1 MRQGFIAA
9 MLGVAAL
16 FAFSPAFAAK
26 ASAAPAASAFPK
38 IAVIDVQGV
47 IAGTQRGREAM
58 QTLQQK
64 QNELQ
69 GQANDK
75 SSKIKALKDELDKT
89 DAKASNYADL
99 QKQYQDATSE
109 LQDFVNEGRQLLQQ
123 RNQELLA
130 PIQNELQTV
139 LNQYVKEHHIDVLLA
154 KGAAIYSSDSYDVSA
169 DVVTAMDKDWAALQK
184 SNPAPTPAPAAS
196 TKGPS
201 H

>member
-16 FAFSPAFAAK
+16 FALTPAYAAK
-26 ASAAPAASAFPK
+26 SSASSAASGFPK
-38 IAVIDVQGV
+38 IAVVDVQGV
-47 IAGTQRGREAM
+47 IGGCQRGREAL
-58 QTLQQK
+58 QILQQK

-69 GQANDK
+69 AQANDR
-75 SSKIKALKDELDKT
+75 SSKVKALQDQLSKL
-89 DAKASNYADL
+89 DAKAPNYADL
-99 QKQYQDATSE
+99 QKQVQDATSE
-109 LQDFVNEGRQLLQQ
+109 LQDFVSEGRQLLQQ

-130 PIQNELQTV
+130 PVQNELQTV

-154 KGAAIYSSDSYDVSA
+154 KGAAIYSSDAYDVSA
-169 DVVTAMDKDWAALQK
+169 DVVSAMDRDWAALQK
-184 SNPAPTPAPAAS
+184 ANPAPTPAPAAS

>member
-16 FAFSPAFAAK
+16 FSISPAFAAK
-26 ASAAPAASAFPK
+26 ASAAPAASGFPK

-47 IAGTQRGREAM
+47 IAGSQRGREAL

-69 GQANDK
+69 SQANDRNNK
-75 SSKIKALKDELDKT
+75 VKALKDQLDKT

-99 QKQYQDATSE
+99 QKQYQDAAGE
-109 LQDFVNEGRQLLQQ
+109 LQDFVNEGRQLLQS

-154 KGAAIYSSDSYDVSA
+154 KGAAIYSSDTYDVSA
-169 DVVTAMDKDWAALQK
+169 DVVTAMDRDWAALQK
-184 SNPAPTPAPAAS
+184 ANPAPTPAPAAA
-196 TKGPS
+196 TKSP
-201 H
+201 

>member
-16 FAFSPAFAAK
+16 SAFTPAYAAK
-26 ASAAPAASAFPK
+26 ASAAPAAAGFPK
-38 IAVIDVQGV
+38 IAVVDVQGV
-47 IAGTQRGREAM
+47 IAGCQRGREAL
-58 QTLQQK
+58 QALQQK

-69 GQANDK
+69 SQANDR
-75 SSKIKALKDELDKT
+75 SSKVKALQDQLSKL

-99 QKQYQDATSE
+99 QKQTQDATSE
-109 LQDFVNEGRQLLQQ
+109 LQDFVTEGRQLLQQ

-130 PIQNELQTV
+130 PVQNELQTV

-154 KGAAIYSSDSYDVSA
+154 KGAAIYSSDTYDVSA
-169 DVVTAMDKDWAALQK
+169 DVVAAMDRDWAALQK
-184 SNPAPTPAPAAS
+184 ANPAPTPAPAAS